1 MNNSMKFDL
10 SLIFNKD
17 ALTALGEAYGWTI
30 FITASALIIGILLG
44 TMLAVCKVIPKTN
57 AVAKVLDKI
66 ASTYVAIFRGT
77 PLTVQLFIFSYII
90 FTGVIL
96 FNRRVTPYMIAAIG
110 FGLNSAAYVS
120 EIFRAG
126 ILSVDKGQ
134 MEAGRALGLSYGK
147 TMKSIILPQAAKN
160 IIPPLGNEAIT
171 LVKDTSVAYIIGVT
185 EFFTAIKSIASSTY
199 NVVTP
204 YIFSA
209 AVYFVTVLIM
219 TICLSKLEKRLRR
232 SDVR

>member
-1 MNNSMKFDL
+1 MNYSMNFDL

-30 FITASALIIGILLG
+30 FITVCALIIGIILG
-44 TMLAVCKVIPKTN
+44 TLIAVCKVIPKTN
-57 AVAKVLDKI
+57 TFTKVLDKV

-90 FTGVIL
+90 FTGVII
-96 FNRRVTPYMIAAIG
+96 FNRIVTPYMIAAVG

-126 ILSVDKGQ
+126 ILSIDKGQ
-134 MEAGRALGLSYGK
+134 MEAGRALGLSYGR
-147 TMKSIILPQAAKN
+147 TMMSVVLPQAAKN

-209 AVYFVTVLIM
+209 VVYFVTVLIM
-219 TICLSKLEKRLRR
+219 TLCLNKLEKRLRR
-232 SDVR
+232 SDAR

>member
-1 MNNSMKFDL
+1 
-10 SLIFNKD
+10 
-17 ALTALGEAYGWTI
+17 
-30 FITASALIIGILLG
+30 
-44 TMLAVCKVIPKTN
+44 
-57 AVAKVLDKI
+57 
-66 ASTYVAIFRGT
+66 
-77 PLTVQLFIFSYII
+77 
-90 FTGVIL
+90 
-96 FNRRVTPYMIAAIG
+96 
-110 FGLNSAAYVS
+110 
-120 EIFRAG
+120 
-126 ILSVDKGQ
+126 